1 MQRPPTLLGMSGFEP
16 NPPTH
21 PSVRPC
27 AIGNSDFFSATIFTI
42 PALSLS
48 LRHRFVRGTRIW
60 QLLRFSI
67 RKRNR
72 CSSHAT
78 EHDWSRFVFLVREI
92 IGNRGQP
99 RVFARTRGG
108 EGRRKIRRRCFRDA
122 RSRNASG
129 WVGKRRAKPDLPGR
143 SRASFNYRV

>member
-16 NPPTH
+16 NPPIH
-21 PSVRPC
+21 PSVRALLEIP
-27 AIGNSDFFSATIFTI
+27 ISSPPRFS
-42 PALSLS
+42 PSPLSLS
-48 LRHRFVRGTRIW
+48 SRHRFVRGTRIW